1 MYPHI
6 DNLMDLLVK
15 SQLNALSALFNTDI
29 LRPIAIQKLDIL
41 THEFWYPGI
50 PRDIN
55 KYIGKI
61 SSPSY
66 LSKSL
71 ALLEQ
76 YQIHLDPTISY
87 GITGGHIPIV
97 EYLPNLSSNDYK
109 SLRNKRI
116 MYLNQL
122 VSTDENDFTLS
133 NYRTLTHPL
142 NDNYTI
148 PARLQQIPDQSLG
161 NHKKRNE
168 WTYHWDA
175 RIQNCIIGKT
185 YIQDTDTCSSITTME
200 HYLPFNN
207 SSILNNVTPQ
217 SPRSLPL
224 ILIPCSGCHLNDHSL
239 ILQDARIKCSISIR
253 TNRLS
258 TFNIFNRLNQ
268 EHKRF
273 KNLPLSKYYVSTKP
287 LHQIRHS
294 AHSIYLAQHNVNT
307 VTTTIITPE
316 LPSLHDQN
324 HVLQQLSSVIASALL
339 CDDKIKLTLIDI
351 ASKFFSYTNFQFYSD
366 GSVSDIGTINSK
378 SGFGWVQTNPLLPQ
392 ISFLGSTIFFPSS
405 FKSESFAILTI
416 LLVLPPNA
424 TCEIFTDSQN
434 CIDAF

>member
-122 VSTDENDFTLS
+122 VSTDG
-133 NYRTLTHPL
+133 NYLLTW
-142 NDNYTI
+142 NEV
-148 PARLQQIPDQSLG
+148 
-161 NHKKRNE
+161 KR
-168 WTYHWDA
+168 
-175 RIQNCIIGKT
+175 
-185 YIQDTDTCSSITTME
+185 
-200 HYLPFNN
+200 
-207 SSILNNVTPQ
+207 LNNNNFKGPKPKWFKLLEMI
-217 SPRSLPL
+217 SP
-224 ILIPCSGCHLNDHSL
+224 
-239 ILQDARIKCSISIR
+239 
-253 TNRLS
+253 
-258 TFNIFNRLNQ
+258 
-268 EHKRF
+268 
-273 KNLPLSKYYVSTKP
+273 
-287 LHQIRHS
+287 
-294 AHSIYLAQHNVNT
+294 
-307 VTTTIITPE
+307 
-316 LPSLHDQN
+316 
-324 HVLQQLSSVIASALL
+324 
-339 CDDKIKLTLIDI
+339 
-351 ASKFFSYTNFQFYSD
+351 
-366 GSVSDIGTINSK
+366 
-378 SGFGWVQTNPLLPQ
+378 
-392 ISFLGSTIFFPSS
+392 
-405 FKSESFAILTI
+405 
-416 LLVLPPNA
+416 
-424 TCEIFTDSQN
+424 
-434 CIDAF
+434 

>member
-15 SQLNALSALFNTDI
+15 SQLNALSALFNTDT

-41 THEFWYPGI
+41 THELWYPGI

-87 GITGGHIPIV
+87 GIIGGHTPIV
-97 EYLPNLSSNDYK
+97 EYLLNLSSNDYK

-122 VSTDENDFTLS
+122 VSAD
-133 NYRTLTHPL
+133 
-142 NDNYTI
+142 
-148 PARLQQIPDQSLG
+148 
-161 NHKKRNE
+161 
-168 WTYHWDA
+168 
-175 RIQNCIIGKT
+175 
-185 YIQDTDTCSSITTME
+185 DTDTRSSITTME

-207 SSILNNVTPQ
+207 PSILNNVTPQ

-224 ILIPCSGCHLNDHSL
+224 ILTPCSGCHLNDHSL
-239 ILQDARIKCSISIR
+239 ILQDACIKCSISIR

-258 TFNIFNRLNQ
+258 TFNVFNHSNQ

-287 LHQIRHS
+287 LYQIRHS

-307 VTTTIITPE
+307 VTSTTTTLE
-316 LPSLHDQN
+316 LPSLHDPN
-324 HVLQQLSSVIASALL
+324 HVLRQLSSVIDSALL

-351 ASKFFSYTNFQFYSD
+351 ASKFLFYTNFQFYSD

-378 SGFGWVQTNPLLPQ
+378 SGFGWVQTDPLLPQ

-405 FKSESFAILTI
+405 FKSETAKA
-416 LLVLPPNA
+416 LL
-424 TCEIFTDSQN
+424 F
-434 CIDAF
+434 

>member
-122 VSTDENDFTLS
+122 VSTDGNYLLTWNEVKRLNNNNFKGPKPKWFKLLENDFTLS

-185 YIQDTDTCSSITTME
+185 YIQDTDTC
-200 HYLPFNN
+200 
-207 SSILNNVTPQ
+207 
-217 SPRSLPL
+217 
-224 ILIPCSGCHLNDHSL
+224 CHLNDHSL

-339 CDDKIKLTLIDI
+339 
-351 ASKFFSYTNFQFYSD
+351 Y

-434 CIDAF
+434 CIDAFNQRLGSPIISP